1 MYALYIITDEN
12 YPDWQSY
19 EVYDRSIGR
28 VALQTEDWSQVVA
41 FLGGDIPTPEVVE
54 VG

>member
-1 MYALYIITDEN
+1 MFQLYIIKDEN

-28 VALQTEDWSQVVA
+28 VALQTEDWSKVVE
-41 FLGGDIPTPEVVE
+41 FLGDDVPTPEVVM